1 METNEEP
8 INAFEDGID
17 VGRVLLA
24 WETWE
29 FSPTERS
36 TRWYVIAAAA
46 GLGMLVYALLTA
58 NFVFA
63 LIIVMFAVIMLMRDL
78 RKPAR
83 VQAAITTDGVVFNN
97 EFYSFADI
105 KDFSV
110 IYEPPA
116 VSNLYLGFNSRLS
129 PMMSISLED
138 MDPNEVRAQLLPF
151 VFENLDRDSESLT
164 DTLSRVYKL

>member
-1 METNEEP
+1 MAKEESE
-8 INAFEDGID
+8 IHAFEDGID
-17 VGRVLLA
+17 VGRVLFA

-29 FSPTERS
+29 FPPVERS
-36 TRWYVIAAAA
+36 TQWYVIASAA
-46 GLGMLVYALLTA
+46 GLGMLIYALLTA

-78 RKPAR
+78 KKPAR

-97 EFYSFADI
+97 EFYPYKDI

-110 IYEPPA
+110 IYEPPE
-116 VSNLYLGFNSRLS
+116 VSNLYIGFHSRLS
-129 PMMSISLED
+129 PLMSIPLED
-138 MDPNEVRAQLLPF
+138 ADPNEVRTQLLPF
-151 VFENLDRDSESLT
+151 VFENLERDSESLT